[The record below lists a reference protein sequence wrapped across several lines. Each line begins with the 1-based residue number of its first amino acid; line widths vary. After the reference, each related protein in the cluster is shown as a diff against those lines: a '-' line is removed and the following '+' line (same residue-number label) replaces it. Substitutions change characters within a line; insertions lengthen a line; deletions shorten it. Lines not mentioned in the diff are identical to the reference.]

1 MKPKPVW
8 SGQRIIYVR
17 TGRTCGRFRSVGR
30 LVWSET
36 LFRSGLG
43 LAEFGF
49 TFAGGK
55 VRHEHMFYEY
65 GSLIPCRRCCYKL
78 KHKKTRI
85 LWNQKFLWTRNNPF
99 KFQKRTN
106 YPWKVCPL
114 PWGNAFESWPVAS
127 LCTPSNSFVLSQHHH
142 PTQHTA
148 SPLRM
153 NYDFIANHTLSRAV
167 SGSGYASTILGW
179 PRQLPFSL
187 FLWLT
192 ATWEESLG
200 L

>member
-17 TGRTCGRFRSVGR
+17 TGRTCGRFRSVAW

-65 GSLIPCRRCCYKL
+65 GSLIQCRRCCYKL
-78 KHKKTRI
+78 KHKKKQEFCETKSFCEPEIIR
-85 LWNQKFLWTRNNPF
+85 LRAKENEL
-99 KFQKRTN
+99 
-106 YPWKVCPL
+106 PL
-114 PWGNAFESWPVAS
+114 KSLPSPVGECFRKLTCRFAMYS
-127 LCTPSNSFVLSQHHH
+127 L
-142 PTQHTA
+142 
-148 SPLRM
+148 
-153 NYDFIANHTLSRAV
+153 
-167 SGSGYASTILGW
+167 
-179 PRQLPFSL
+179 
-187 FLWLT
+187 
-192 ATWEESLG
+192 
-200 L
+200 